1 MTSVPATN
9 SITKEFADEVEKTR
23 PTIYAAR
30 PLLLEYVLKNSRS
43 GDIQGVINA
52 IDKFAQTQQ
61 WLMNVGDKKG
71 EILDNAI
78 RSRQPKTILELGKD
92 FSSNINF

>member
-1 MTSVPATN
+1 MSSVAATS
-9 SITKEFADEVEKTR
+9 SITKKFLNEVNNTR
-23 PTIYAAR
+23 PMIYAAR
-30 PLLLEYVLKNSRS
+30 PLLLEYVLQNSRS
-43 GDIQGVINA
+43 GDIQSVINA

-78 RSRQPKTILELGKD
+78 RSRQPKTVLELGMD
-92 FSSNINF
+92 FFW